1 MDNKENKKISRKDFL
16 HLTGSV
22 VAGGVIA
29 GTAGSLLWKMIKRPD
44 DVFYDPQGEPY
55 SISDGDTSVSPYRRI
70 SSFRTP
76 GPIDAFEA
84 AGESLITSV
93 DGKVMVYS
101 PDGTLRSSFDV
112 ESPVRDLAVDGD
124 KLYVL
129 APAKIAV
136 FTLDGARTGGW
147 DACSDDAD
155 YCSLTVTPQGVF
167 VTDAGAKIM
176 VKYRLDGSLDRFI
189 DSPRGFVVPSYS
201 FGVTHYGDVVYCSN
215 PGRHLVESY
224 SAQDGKFLAAFGTAG
239 TQPGRFSGC
248 CNPVRIIVS
257 PSGELITSEKGIPR
271 ICCYSREGQFRS
283 VLLNSKAL
291 GGGSAAYE
299 VRIARDGRFFVAGK
313 NSVSVFRYDD
323 RLASAGAGESVSSAC
338 AICAIECPL
347 KRGVNV

>member
-70 SSFRTP
+70 SSFSTP
-76 GPIDAFEA
+76 GSIDAFEA
-84 AGESLITSV
+84 AGESLITAV

-299 VRIARDGRFFVAGK
+299 VRIARDGRFFACLQH
-313 NSVSVFRYDD
+313 SAD
-323 RLASAGAGESVSSAC
+323 RFPSIRLRC
-338 AICAIECPL
+338 RPCWL
-347 KRGVNV
+347 